1 MSRKSWVDKTAG
13 VLALARRA
21 PYRETD
27 VAFVLRLAIEECARQ
42 VRDTDVVE
50 APGINGTYYAQLG
63 DAAVTREACAKAI
76 LALLEPG
83 DEGETP

>member
-1 MSRKSWVDKTAG
+1 MSRKSWAEVEE
-13 VLALARRA
+13 ARLLETNTREKCLLGRA
-21 PYRETD
+21 IRET
-27 VAFVLRLAIEECARQ
+27 IEECARQ

-83 DEGETP
+83 DEGEGG